1 MPSPQLRIGSIF
13 ARSLYAPFSLSKA
26 SWRAL
31 LKPAFALVF
40 SIVLLLMA
48 SYLKLNATLQLL
60 AHLPGWVSVV
70 WFAFEY
76 QRHLIA
82 GRSESDSAPMLWRR
96 YGVFCMVLILL
107 CLFLALLLG
116 LLLYLVLP
124 GIAWFLMALN
134 SPQPWLASGSVVLW
148 ISVVSIAAYPVAR
161 LAMALPAISA
171 RHDVDPKHI
180 WHLSQGSGL
189 KLLILLVFVPGLI
202 IGFKNIAFD
211 VYSDQT
217 WAIIVMGILETCFA
231 LFYLSILALSY
242 GALSGQQVATE
253 TSLKS
258 ISGEILQSRFLWPT
272 VFILLAGI
280 GLAAAFDTVY
290 RLDPGQNMI
299 ISRWGKP
306 DRVQSGSGI
315 RFKIPFIE
323 QTQPVS
329 ETEHHKV
336 EGRGQFFL
344 VTKDSISIT
353 YDAFWHVVD
362 ADRYFQATAAQ
373 PHHASRRLEYRLQNE
388 LRNQI
393 SMLRPS
399 ELHRMMEEGTNKFS
413 IENATGSDLPFD
425 AVLNEVNSQVRVLG
439 IEMTTWHFEIDP
451 S

>member
-1 MPSPQLRIGSIF
+1 MPSPQLRPGSIF

-31 LKPAFALVF
+31 LKPALTLVF
-40 SIVLLLMA
+40 SIVLLLIA
-48 SYLKLNATLQLL
+48 SNLKLNANVQLF

-76 QRHLIA
+76 QRHLII
-82 GRSESDSAPMLWRR
+82 GSSESNSDPRMWRR
-96 YGVFCMVLILL
+96 YGIFCMVLILL

-124 GIAWFLMALN
+124 GIAWYLMALN
-134 SPQPWLASGSVVLW
+134 SPKPWLASGSVVLCTLVVG
-148 ISVVSIAAYPVAR
+148 ISAYPVVR
-161 LAMALPAISA
+161 FAMALPAISA
-171 RHDVDPKHI
+171 RHDVNPKRI
-180 WHLSQGSGL
+180 WDLSQGSGF

-202 IGFKNIAFD
+202 IGFKNLAFD
-211 VYSDQT
+211 VYSDRT
-217 WAIIVMGILETCFA
+217 WVIMVTGILETYFA

-242 GALSGQQVATE
+242 RALSGQQLPTR

-258 ISGEILQSRFLWPT
+258 ISNEIMRSRFLWPS
-272 VFILLAGI
+272 VFMLLAGI

-290 RLDPGQNMI
+290 KIEPGQHLI
-299 ISRWGKP
+299 IARWGKP

-323 QTQPVS
+323 QTRQVT
-329 ETEHHKV
+329 EREHHKI
-336 EGRGQFFL
+336 EGSGQFFT

-353 YDAFWHVVD
+353 YDAFWHVID
-362 ADRYFQATAAQ
+362 ADRYLQTTAGRPQ
-373 PHHASRRLEYRLQNE
+373 VVNRRMEHRLQNE

-399 ELHRMMEEGTNKFS
+399 ELQKIMEEGTNKFS
-413 IENATGSDLPFD
+413 IENEIRSDLPFYT
-425 AVLNEVNSQVRVLG
+425 VLNEVNRRAKALG
-439 IEMTTWHFEIDP
+439 IEMTTWQFEIDP